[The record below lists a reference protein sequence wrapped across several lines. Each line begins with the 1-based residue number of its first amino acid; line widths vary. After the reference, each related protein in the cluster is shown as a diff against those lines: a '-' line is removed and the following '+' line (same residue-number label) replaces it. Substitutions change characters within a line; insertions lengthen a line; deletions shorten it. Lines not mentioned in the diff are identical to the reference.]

1 MNEMIPHVGTL
12 LREWRTARRMSQ
24 LDLALEAGI
33 SSRHLSYVETGKS
46 RPSRDMISLL
56 ADVLEMPLRERN
68 VLLTAAGF
76 AARYRETTL
85 ATPEMAPV
93 RQAIDTIL
101 AHQNP
106 YPALVMNRHW
116 DLLMVNS
123 SFIRLFSKF
132 MSGPS
137 RHGNVLRQV
146 FDPADIRG
154 AIANWEE
161 MAEDL
166 IRHLHNQVTATPSDQ
181 KLRALLDEILAFP
194 GVPEGW
200 RHRKP
205 GQTTAPLLTCTF
217 KRGDLELRLFSTF
230 TTFGTPWDVTVDELR
245 IECMFPADEKTAEL
259 CRTIPD

>member
-1 MNEMIPHVGTL
+1 MNQMIPPVGAL
-12 LREWRTARRMSQ
+12 LREWRATRRMSQ

-33 SSRHLSYVETGKS
+33 STRHLSYVETGKA

-56 ADVLEMPLRERN
+56 AEVLEVPLRERN
-68 VLLTAAGF
+68 ALLTAAGF

-85 ATPEMAPV
+85 STPELAPV
-93 RQAIDTIL
+93 RQAIDHIL
-101 AHQNP
+101 AHHNP

-116 DLLMVNS
+116 DLLLVNS
-123 SFIRLFSKF
+123 SFTRLFSKF
-132 MSGPS
+132 TTGPS
-137 RHGNVLRQV
+137 QHGNVLRHV
-146 FDPADIRG
+146 FDPAGLRS

-166 IRHLHNQVTATPSDQ
+166 IGHLHNQVAAMPSDG
-181 KLRALLDEILAFP
+181 KLRALLDEILAYP

-200 RHRKP
+200 RRRQP
-205 GQTTAPLLTCTF
+205 GQTTLPLLTCIF
-217 KRGDLELRLFSTF
+217 KRDDLEMRLFSTF
-230 TTFGTPWDVTVDELR
+230 TTFGTPWDVTIDELR